1 MPPDWDEPTSSA
13 ALLAFH
19 NPTHARVLDIGCGEG
34 KRTSG
39 YLEKAG
45 CVIGIDPDRKLLLE
59 NLARPKLA
67 SGNLRALVQARAE
80 RLPFPD
86 DAFEVALLSWSL

>member
-1 MPPDWDEPTSSA
+1 MPQDWDEPTISA
-13 ALLAFH
+13 SLLASQ

-34 KRTSG
+34 KRTIG

-45 CVIGIDPDRKLLLE
+45 SVIGIDPNRELLLE
-59 NLARPKLA
+59 NLALRTIA

-80 RLPFPD
+80 RLPFPC
-86 DAFEVALLSWSL
+86 DAFDVALLSWSL